1 MKTVQLLLEDGTVQ
15 VNNLLEKELFGHS
28 AYFDE
33 LVLPLVQAGGKRL
46 RAQLCLL
53 LAMQE
58 EGTFSDHAY
67 YLAAAIELLHLAT
80 LIHDDVLDEAALRR
94 GVETIHTKE
103 GNKVAILSGDYLF
116 ARSFDMISRVPSTQ
130 FLPIFTDVIV
140 SLVEGEF
147 LQMEDVDNVDQT
159 VERYLLKSRKKTADL
174 VVAAIEVG
182 ARLGTFTE
190 EEIQHLKEYGYAL
203 GMLFQITDDVL
214 DYTSEA
220 AISGKEAGQD
230 LKEGLITYP
239 LLSIVTTENR
249 ETIQAMLQEIERGK
263 SPNALLAYVVEQ
275 GGIERTEQLAL
286 QYAAAAKAA
295 LAKVKDF
302 TGKDMLN
309 LYIDSLMHRDK

>member
-1 MKTVQLLLEDGTVQ
+1 MTTVQLLLEDGTIQ
-15 VNNLLEKELFGHS
+15 VNNLLEQELFGRS

-33 LVLPLVQAGGKRL
+33 LVLPLVKAGGKRL

-58 EGTFSDHAY
+58 DGKFSDSAY

-116 ARSFDMISRVPSTQ
+116 ARSFDMISRVPSTT
-130 FLPIFTDVIV
+130 FLPIFTEVIV

-159 VERYLLKSRKKTADL
+159 AERYLLKSKKKTADL

-182 ARLGTFTE
+182 ARLGTFSE
-190 EEIQHLKEYGYAL
+190 EEIQHLKEYGHAL

-239 LLSIVTTENR
+239 LLSIVTEENR
-249 ETIQAMLQEIERGK
+249 EMIQKMLQDIVGRK
-263 SPNALLAYVVEQ
+263 SPQSLLEYVVAQ

-286 QYAAAAKAA
+286 QYAEQARVA
-295 LAKVKDF
+295 LSKVKDF
-302 TGKDMLN
+302 NGKDMLN
-309 LYIDSLMHRDK
+309 LYVDSLIHRNK